1 MFMKK
6 IYAFLLIASSL
17 AAIQGQTPQNALH
30 FDKINDFATAANASG
45 LLVGKNTYSMT
56 AWVYPT
62 TPNPSFPNFDGI
74 VGIRNESNCDFYIL
88 QLSGTTY
95 EARFRNSSGTP
106 FTIASPTVT
115 LNQWQHLALVYDGST
130 LKFYKN
136 GVLSGSVAASGSFS
150 NATQS
155 FHLGRLPLNATTSF
169 YFGGK
174 LDDPALWG
182 KALTAS
188 EVLCLYKGDLAPT
201 TTGLL
206 LHYSFNTG
214 VANGS
219 NATLTTLPATVGTI
233 PAVTSNMAMTGT
245 ASNLVNGTGSFGLLN
260 ATVCKGS
267 SYMVGTTAYTQAGTY
282 LAKTTGA
289 EGCDSLFDLVLT
301 LDSAAGTVTT
311 TTACANAPTGTA
323 TAIGTA
329 GGAPFTYSWATNP
342 VQNTAT
348 AVGLSGGTY
357 PVTITAANGCSTTV
371 NAQVPVHPA
380 INASVQPAWNV
391 LTALPAGADGYQW
404 WNCGTSSTLPGQ
416 ISTTFTPTTNG
427 SYAVIV
433 ALNGCTDTSAC
444 VPVGNVSLD
453 EGEPTALV
461 IYPQPATTELLWQF
475 TDAQALSVRTVVLRD
490 LRGAAV
496 AEQRAQS
503 GENRL
508 NVRGL
513 PAGLYVLQ
521 CGTAAYRVAVE

>member
-1 MFMKK
+1 MKK
-6 IYAFLLIASSL
+6 ILFFWLISSSL
-17 AAIQGQTPQNALH
+17 SVIKGQTPQNALH
-30 FDKINDFATAANASG
+30 FDKINDYATAANASG
-45 LLVGKNTYSMT
+45 LLVGKSTYSMS

-62 TPNPSFPNFDGI
+62 NPNPAYPNFDGI

-88 QLSGTTY
+88 QLSATTY

-106 FTIASPTVT
+106 FTISSASVT

-136 GVLSGSVAASGSFS
+136 GVLSGTVAATGSFNNS
-150 NATQS
+150 TQAL
-155 FHLGRLPLNATTSF
+155 HIGRLPLNASTSF

-174 LDDPALWG
+174 LDDVALWG
-182 KALTAS
+182 KALSAS
-188 EVLCLYKGDLAPT
+188 EVMCLYQGDLAPST
-201 TTGLL
+201 QGLM

-214 VANGS
+214 TANGA
-219 NATLTTLPATVGTI
+219 NTTLTSIPAAVGNI
-233 PAVTSNMAMTGT
+233 PAVLSNMALSGT
-245 ASNLVNGTGSFGLLN
+245 NSNLVPGIGSYGLLS

-267 SYMVGTTAYTQAGTY
+267 SYTAGSSTFTQAGTY
-282 LAKTTGA
+282 LVKTTGS
-289 EGCDSLFDLVLT
+289 EGCDSLFDLVLST
-301 LDSAAGTVTT
+301 DSAAGTASA
-311 TTACANAPTGTA
+311 TASCANAATGSA
-323 TAIGTA
+323 QAVGTA
-329 GGAPFTYSWATNP
+329 GGAPYTYSWATNP

-348 AVGLSGGTY
+348 ATGLLGGTY

-371 NAQVPVHPA
+371 SVNVPALPA
-380 INASVQPAWNV
+380 INASVQPAWNL
-391 LTALPAGADGYQW
+391 LTALPAAADGYQW

-416 ISTTFTPTTNG
+416 ISPTFTPTTNG

-444 VPVGNVSLD
+444 VPVGNVGLE
-453 EGEPTALV
+453 EGAPTALV
-461 IYPQPATTELLWQF
+461 LYPQPATTELLWQF

-490 LRGAAV
+490 LRGATV

-521 CGTAAYRVAVE
+521 CGTSAYRVAVE

>member
-1 MFMKK
+1 
-6 IYAFLLIASSL
+6 
-17 AAIQGQTPQNALH
+17 
-30 FDKINDFATAANASG
+30 
-45 LLVGKNTYSMT
+45 
-56 AWVYPT
+56 
-62 TPNPSFPNFDGI
+62 
-74 VGIRNESNCDFYIL
+74 
-88 QLSGTTY
+88 
-95 EARFRNSSGTP
+95 
-106 FTIASPTVT
+106 
-115 LNQWQHLALVYDGST
+115 
-130 LKFYKN
+130 
-136 GVLSGSVAASGSFS
+136 
-150 NATQS
+150 
-155 FHLGRLPLNATTSF
+155 
-169 YFGGK
+169 
-174 LDDPALWG
+174 
-182 KALTAS
+182 
-188 EVLCLYKGDLAPT
+188 
-201 TTGLL
+201 
-206 LHYSFNTG
+206 
-214 VANGS
+214 
-219 NATLTTLPATVGTI
+219 
-233 PAVTSNMAMTGT
+233 MAMTGT

-371 NAQVPVHPA
+371 NAQVPAHPA

-404 WNCGTSSTLPGQ
+404 WNCGTSAAIPGQ
-416 ISTTFTPTTNG
+416 ISPTFTPITNG